1 MTEDSF
7 EMKAVQLPEN
17 EGTMPTIC
25 HHGSTAENSTELHEL
40 EKKWRQET
48 QLMFEGMPWYKR
60 PSKTVLYMVLSLY
73 TLSFTILLG
82 PLIVLMLESI
92 CSVSDTSV
100 IHKRMPMGNIPE
112 CKDSHSQET
121 LSNIQTV
128 LSSISGILGFVLSGK
143 YGQWSDVYGHVF
155 VFKVFSVINVIYI
168 IALLCYFEIYGGYN
182 KSLMVLVVSVGFLNG
197 GVMTL
202 IANGAS
208 YLNDLVTAEE
218 RTVSISLL
226 MSFVYTMLGFG
237 PLLGSLAIKFSG
249 GDSIVVLYLA
259 LVFGTLSLIL
269 ILTVLIETRHPEA
282 QRLARE
288 KYYLKTIGEDGGS
301 LKEQIVRSLK
311 SFFHPLKRFWLPRTP
326 SGSTLPR
333 RNLLMLVFIDTLVM
347 CSTVGT
353 MHTVTLYAMLR
364 YHWSSVELGY
374 YMSLTGFGK
383 AFVLLIVAPVFV
395 KLMTNKLRVQV
406 NPVSV
411 DSMDKTSIVI
421 STLFVFSACLVIL
434 LSKSE
439 KGAYISAILQSLAGL
454 ISPTIQSSVVKYS
467 SNTTAGEMFGAM
479 ALLRHLAMLVAPVF
493 FLQVYRVTVETWPQC
508 FLFVATCLSILA
520 MVLAIFGLKIDDGES
535 DVHAPLLADGEDA

>member
-128 LSSISGILGFVLSGK
+128 LSSIYGILGFVLSGK
-143 YGQWSDVYGHVF
+143 YGQWSDVYGRVF
-155 VFKVFSVINVIYI
+155 VFKVFNVINVIYI

-259 LVFGTLSLIL
+259 LLFGTLSLIL

-493 FLQVYRVTVETWPQC
+493 FLQVYRVTVETWTQC

>member
-7 EMKAVQLPEN
+7 EMKAVHLTEN

-60 PSKTVLYMVLSLY
+60 PSKIVLYLVLSLY

-143 YGQWSDVYGHVF
+143 YGQWSDVYGRVF

-182 KSLMVLVVSVGFLNG
+182 KSLMVLVVSVGFSNG

-259 LVFGTLSLIL
+259 LLFGTLSLIL

-439 KGAYISAILQSLAGL
+439 EGAYISAILQSLAGL

-493 FLQVYRVTVETWPQC
+493 FLQVYRVTVETWTQC
-508 FLFVATCLSILA
+508 FLFAATCLSILA